1 MRTEM
6 WEVAMARGE
15 KSRYNPFT
23 GVVDF
28 VSEMNRIADHMH
40 GLDSQP
46 EWEARS
52 HANAWV
58 PSVDIAVFGDQLVI
72 YAGLSGVDEQ
82 DIEVSFV
89 EPYLTIAG
97 QRRLRDGEHELFSY
111 YTKELSWGRF
121 RRSIALAQGVHSED
135 IEVAFADGLLRV
147 TVHRY
152 TQAAGPAQLPVNKAP
167 HPR

>member
-1 MRTEM
+1 
-6 WEVAMARGE
+6 MAGRE
-15 KSRYNPFT
+15 TSRYNPFS
-23 GVVDF
+23 GLVDF
-28 VSEMNRIADHMH
+28 VSEMNRISDHMH

-46 EWEARS
+46 ETEARS

-72 YAGLSGVDEQ
+72 YAGLSGVEEQ

-121 RRSIALAQGVHSED
+121 RRSIVLAQGVHSDD
-135 IEVAFADGLLRV
+135 IAVAFAEGLLRI
-147 TVHRY
+147 TVYRY
-152 TQAAGPAQLPVNKAP
+152 TQAEGAAQLPVNRAP